1 MKNLY
6 YICAIICGIMAV
18 SCEKSNGE
26 INENHIKEPVL
37 TYSEPLTYASLEDMR
52 NSIYSGSMDVKSS
65 DFISYAET
73 VMQEDG
79 YDDLPWSIRSEAFA
93 SILNVDGEVI
103 FDNTFLK
110 LCRFGVIYAP
120 IDKIEKA
127 RLYASYEDCQ
137 NLVSLAAD
145 IPSYLSTA
153 DYTYS
158 FIDDPDIFVY
168 DSFGIITGEDTRSLE
183 TKAPIIET
191 EFKEYMCDQ
200 EDLLVNNDN
209 NLKWKKNFN
218 VVSDS
223 EQKHYFTSDIC
234 NDTRIFQDNYGIY
247 SESGVVTKTMK
258 KKLIWKKFENTLYA
272 GITDLVLHEEYVK
285 VEPKSQFE
293 SKPFGCLGF
302 HLFMANIA
310 GEIGNRELIL
320 ATISGYSKGQILG
333 MTNGDYESLK
343 EDILAWASQNGYN
356 STKLDGIRFYI
367 EDKNRDEDDKHT
379 GECYIRLNNE
389 ESTKVTEDMKI
400 LMNFF
405 WGGAN
410 IKAKES
416 LVHDSVAYATIEL
429 GDKNTYHIEKVIMY
443 GYSVYNGESK
453 GSKLIY
459 NYDDSKIFE

>member
-120 IDKIEKA
+120 IDTIEKA

-168 DSFGIITGEDTRSLE
+168 DSFDIITGEDTRSLE

-200 EDLLVNNDN
+200 EDLLKKGKEI
-209 NLKWKKNFN
+209 KWKKDFN
-218 VVSDS
+218 VVNGD

-258 KKLIWKKFENTLYA
+258 KNLIWKKFENKLHA
-272 GITDLVLHEEYVK
+272 GITDLILHEEYASFTFHNLL
-285 VEPKSQFE
+285 EPIHE
-293 SKPFGCLGF
+293 PVPCLCIHNF
-302 HLFMANIA
+302 TIDIA
-310 GEIGNRELIL
+310 GETKDRDLVL
-320 ATISGYSKGQILG
+320 ATVGGYSKNDILN
-333 MTNGDYESLK
+333 MTNSAYETLK
-343 EDILAWASQNGYN
+343 EKIQTWASEKGHPNLEL
-356 STKLDGIRFYI
+356 SGIRFYV
-367 EDKNRDEDDKHT
+367 EVSDKRSD
-379 GECYIRLNNE
+379 CYIRLNNE

-410 IKAKES
+410 IKAVSS
-416 LVHDSVAYATIEL
+416 LLNENNPIVTIPLE
-429 GDKNTYHIEKVIMY
+429 DNNTYHVEKVIMY
-443 GYSVYNGESK
+443 GNSVYDNESK
-453 GSKLIY
+453 GSRLIY
-459 NYDDSKIFE
+459 NYVD